1 MVSIREIRELTG
13 LSQSAFAKKYDIP
26 VASLRHWEIGQRQAP
41 TYLVKLLE
49 RVVKEDIAQERD

>member
-1 MVSIREIRELTG
+1 MMTIKELRALTG
-13 LSQSAFAKKYDIP
+13 LSQSAFAKKYWIP

-41 TYLVKLLE
+41 IYLVKLLE